1 MILRNNEKR
10 TSWKAVTTFKKVL
23 QKMTDYRKI
32 LMLRSKKCSQR
43 EMKRNQVASRET
55 SKAVFEAADQLD
67 IAELR
72 PKLKGLPPTIHRQQ
86 AFLTAWTILTLN
98 LCLTFWGHFTVAVY
112 IHYKDSG
119 ALMRQ
124 GGAETPARW
133 GSRSDLCRGCM
144 CIWNMVIPSAKSMAF
159 PTAYN
164 RQ

>member
-1 MILRNNEKR
+1 MI
-10 TSWKAVTTFKKVL
+10 TFKKVL

-86 AFLTAWTILTLN
+86 AFLTA
-98 LCLTFWGHFTVAVY
+98 
-112 IHYKDSG
+112 
-119 ALMRQ
+119 
-124 GGAETPARW
+124 
-133 GSRSDLCRGCM
+133 
-144 CIWNMVIPSAKSMAF
+144 
-159 PTAYN
+159 
-164 RQ
+164 